1 MCSYFSKS
9 GDKYSFSIK
18 QAAQEAFDA
27 KLDQFN
33 TKKKFTRRSSKS
45 ASDWRTTK
53 FFTRQY
59 QVLEPLTKNNI
70 WCLVC
75 YISGLET
82 IKRIFLQ
89 KKIFKLTQFMYFC
102 LVVGANGSITLS
114 KIYIKLYQKN
124 YFIILKSQIN
134 HVFSFWVQ

>member
-59 QVLEPLTKNNI
+59 QALEPLTKNI
-70 WCLVC
+70 MVFDVLHQ
-75 YISGLET
+75 T
-82 IKRIFLQ
+82 IERIFLQ